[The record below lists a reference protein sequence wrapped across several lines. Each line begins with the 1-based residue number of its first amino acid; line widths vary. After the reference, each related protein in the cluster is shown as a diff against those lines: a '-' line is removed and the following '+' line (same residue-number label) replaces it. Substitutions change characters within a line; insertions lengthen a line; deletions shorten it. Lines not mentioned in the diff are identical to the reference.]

1 MHRPK
6 GPNWPFSGLDDVAQ
20 LRQRGLVHEHPPW
33 LRAFVAGDDAAAF
46 EHVDQTARSGV
57 ADAQAPLDQRDGCG
71 LRLHDDLDRLVEQ
84 RILVG
89 AEVAVRTA
97 GLVLEYL
104 RRLAQRLVELL
115 RPLGPALLDD
125 QRDLVLGHERALNAL
140 QARGAEWLEEH
151 VALAEEAFGPRPGKE
166 QPGSPL

>member
-1 MHRPK
+1 MHRPN

-46 EHVDQTARSGV
+46 EHVDPKARSGV
-57 ADAQAPLDQRDGCG
+57 ADAQAPLDQRDGG
-71 LRLHDDLDRLVEQ
+71 RLRLHHDLDRLVEQ

-89 AEVAVRTA
+89 VEVAVRTA

-104 RRLAQRLVELL
+104 RRLEQRLAE
-115 RPLGPALLDD
+115 RPPPPGPARLHQ

-151 VALAEEAFGPRPGKE
+151 VALAE
-166 QPGSPL
+166 